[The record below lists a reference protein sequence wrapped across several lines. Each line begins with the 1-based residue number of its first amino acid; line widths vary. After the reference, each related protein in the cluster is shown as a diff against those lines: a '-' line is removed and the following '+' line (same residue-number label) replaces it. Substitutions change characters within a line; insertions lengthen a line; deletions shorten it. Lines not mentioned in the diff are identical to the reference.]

1 MPKRAQILYA
11 LQRIDI
17 QLAIRKRR
25 YRQIEAN
32 LGESEA
38 LRTAREALKQAQEEQ
53 SQWQATLRERE
64 LEARHV
70 ANKLQTDERR
80 LYSGEVTNPRDLQD
94 LQKEVQYLKRR
105 SANLEEKQLEAMMST
120 ERATTQ
126 AAVANEEFVV
136 VESAWKSENGELV
149 QEFDTLKR
157 ELAQLLAQRKAVAK
171 RIPRRDLEEYA
182 ALQRICKGRAVV
194 GVKDG
199 VCRACNVEVPKRDL
213 ERAQTTEVLYYCS
226 GCERILYV
234 PEGP

>member
-1 MPKRAQILYA
+1 MPKRAQILYT

-17 QLAIRKRR
+17 QLAVKKRR

-38 LRTAREALKQAQEEQ
+38 LRTAREGLKQAQEKQ
-53 SQWQATLRERE
+53 AQWRATLRERE

-70 ANKLQTDERR
+70 ANKLKTDEKR
-80 LYSGEVTNPRDLQD
+80 LYSGAVTNPRELQD
-94 LQKEVQYLKRR
+94 LQKEVEYLKRR
-105 SANLEEKQLEAMMST
+105 STNLEDKQLEAMMST

-126 AAVANEEFVV
+126 AAIASEEFVI
-136 VESAWKSENGELV
+136 VEAAWKSENGDLV

-157 ELAQLLAQRKAVAK
+157 ELAHLLAQRKAVAK
-171 RIPRRDLEEYA
+171 RISRNDMEEYA
-182 ALQRICKGRAVV
+182 ALQRLCKGRAVV
-194 GVKDG
+194 GVKNG

-213 ERAQTTEVLYYCS
+213 EKAQTTDALYYCS

-234 PEGP
+234 PEP